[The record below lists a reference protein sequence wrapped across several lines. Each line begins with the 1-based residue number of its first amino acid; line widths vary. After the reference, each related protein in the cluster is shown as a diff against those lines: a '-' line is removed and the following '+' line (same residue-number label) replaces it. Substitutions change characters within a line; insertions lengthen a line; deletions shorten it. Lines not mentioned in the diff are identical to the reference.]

1 MQTVKKLMD
10 LPISGSGCLWA
21 QFAYREKDVTLEFR
35 YTDRQSGYSSIGTL
49 FFPYVI
55 TFRFWDEPH
64 MPSYFYE
71 ESYESVAEVS
81 DSQWLVELEK
91 TEPKSSYNKL
101 WRRRHF
107 AVLLSSC
114 GFFELIAD
122 DCEFSTRKADEQD

>member
-21 QFAYREKDVTLEFR
+21 RFAYREKDATLEFG
-35 YTDRQSGYSSIGTL
+35 YTDRQTGQSSIGTL
-49 FFPYVI
+49 FFNYVI

-64 MPSYFYE
+64 MPLYFYE
-71 ESYESVAEVS
+71 ESYESVAEVA
-81 DSQWLVELEK
+81 DSQWLAELER
-91 TEPKSSYNKL
+91 TEPKSSYSKL

-114 GFFELIAD
+114 GFFELIGD
-122 DCEFSTRKADEQD
+122 DCEFSTRKANEQN